1 MPALIDTQSYAA
13 LYDRLSSVP
22 DFLQGDCSL
31 HCSSARQKRSLQLS
45 LIGLI
50 DRLNTG
56 DTVVR
61 LFGDLETRRKLFN
74 FFKKRLTAFSS
85 LYSFNGKSY
94 YDHIFDHISGAI

>member
-31 HCSSARQKRSLQLS
+31 HCSSARQKRSLQLG

-61 LFGDLETRRKLFN
+61 RFGNAKEVIVIQFFQKTILVYILLMERVITITFFIIFQGLSRN
-74 FFKKRLTAFSS
+74 FF
-85 LYSFNGKSY
+85 
-94 YDHIFDHISGAI
+94 